1 MQVVVVYGLMVAA
14 ILTSILSSLAV
25 AFHRL
30 ILIRL
35 SPFNCKRVVT
45 APRCIAVSVSIWLA
59 VFAVFLVFLF
69 SDKYHVFVTFIQPI
83 LNLSAITVCGLCYII
98 VYKTLNNSTRDLRLS
113 SDAHLRRVAQN
124 KRVLCT
130 FALVVGSNIACWSL
144 YCAWRLIHIAPH
156 VIILEYDPLTLVP
169 WAHTMGYT
177 SWFLVNIN
185 AVINPIIYWTRLSDF
200 RRILLSCC
208 GRGGSTSSPSTAE
221 THIEDGH
228 KGKRNL
234 TLSKLPSAM
243 NEDQKEGYK
252 VEV

>member
-1 MQVVVVYGLMVAA
+1 MVTAMT
-14 ILTSILSSLAV
+14 TSILSTLAV

-45 APRCIAVSVSIWLA
+45 APRCIAVSVSIWLV

-69 SDKYHVFVTFIQPI
+69 SDKYYVFVNFIQPI
-83 LNLSAITVCGLCYII
+83 LNLSAITVCGICYII
-98 VYKTLNNSTRDLRLS
+98 IYITLKNSTRDLRLS

-130 FALVVGSNIACWSL
+130 FALVVGSNFACLSV
-144 YCAWRLIHIAPH
+144 YCAWHIIVHIAPH
-156 VIILEYDPLTLVP
+156 VVILWYDPLTFVP
-169 WAHTMGYT
+169 WAKVMGYVA
-177 SWFLVNIN
+177 WFLVNIN

-208 GRGGSTSSPSTAE
+208 GRRGSTSSPTTAM
-221 THIEDGH
+221 THLDDGFQ
-228 KGKRNL
+228 GKRNL
-234 TLSKLPSAM
+234 TLIKLPSAM